1 MYSNYLKL
9 TIRRV
14 LASVGLAQAGQLKQ
28 LAEQVKRLE
37 HHVVI
42 LRAAAETRNQRQA
55 KTKAVYAERLRAAGA
70 ANARAADAE
79 KMRREREKR
88 RLETLR
94 TRLEEAQRTAENAQ
108 RTATKVQRLCDVLMV
123 NAEHREARYQ
133 PAALEFDRVAAHVSK
148 AISAASM
155 HANPVAHVVIESLFP
170 EDTYRALLD
179 AIPPDLCFTQRGR
192 PKQNFTL
199 STGAVAPDFSVRVW
213 SFIEQLVTPNV
224 ITPTLMQRFH
234 SSVGDAYAARYGD
247 LGPRVA
253 ALPHQAS
260 TGRLMLRRPGY
271 HLDPHFDPKR
281 VTVTFLLYLA
291 RAGDSDAFGTQFF
304 LVTNRPQVDR
314 TNTFFPGHHG
324 YECKFEKTV
333 PFKPNTAVAF
343 LNFAS
348 GAHGA
353 DIPATTPETTKRY
366 SYQFYISPEPV
377 PLAALTG
384 LEGTGEDQA

>member
-1 MYSNYLKL
+1 M
-9 TIRRV
+9 

-37 HHVVI
+37 NHVVI

-55 KTKAVYAERLRAAGA
+55 KTKAVYAERL
-70 ANARAADAE
+70 RAADAE

-148 AISAASM
+148 AIAAAPM
-155 HANPVAHVVIESLFP
+155 YPNPVAHVVIESLFP

-179 AIPPDLCFTQRGR
+179 AIPPDLCFTQRDR
-192 PKQNFTL
+192 RKQNFTL
-199 STGAVAPDFSVRVW
+199 STGAVAPEFSVRVW

-224 ITPTLMQRFH
+224 ITPALMQRFH

-253 ALPHQAS
+253 ALFHQAS
-260 TGRLMLRRPGY
+260 NGRLMLRRPGY
-271 HLDPHFDPKR
+271 HLDPHFDPQR

-304 LVTNRPQVDR
+304 LVTNRPQVDL
-314 TNTFFPGHHG
+314 TNTFFP
-324 YECKFEKTV
+324 ECERNLV
-333 PFKPNTAVAF
+333 GN
-343 LNFAS
+343 
-348 GAHGA
+348 
-353 DIPATTPETTKRY
+353 
-366 SYQFYISPEPV
+366 
-377 PLAALTG
+377 
-384 LEGTGEDQA
+384 

>member
-1 MYSNYLKL
+1 MYSNHLKL

-14 LASVGLAQAGQLKQ
+14 LASVGLAQTGRLKQ
-28 LAEQVKRLE
+28 LAKQVKRLE
-37 HHVVI
+37 NHVVI

-55 KTKAVYAERLRAAGA
+55 KTKAVYAERLRAAAA

-79 KMRREREKR
+79 KMRREREER

-94 TRLEEAQRTAENAQ
+94 TRLEEAQ

-148 AISAASM
+148 AIAAAPM

-179 AIPPDLCFTQRGR
+179 AIPPDLCFTQRDR
-192 PKQNFTL
+192 LKQNFTL
-199 STGAVAPDFSVRVW
+199 STRAVAPEFSVRVW
-213 SFIEQLVTPNV
+213 SFIEQLVIPNV
-224 ITPTLMQRFH
+224 ITPVLMQRFH
-234 SSVGDAYAARYGD
+234 SSVGDAYATRYGD

-271 HLDPHFDPKR
+271 HLDPHFDPQR

-324 YECKFEKTV
+324 YECKFERLRDAPV

-343 LNFAS
+343 LTFLLYLLCLVQAEYRS
-348 GAHGA
+348 GLPGGA
-353 DIPATTPETTKRY
+353 RSGY
-366 SYQFYISPEPV
+366 SGHD
-377 PLAALTG
+377 T
-384 LEGTGEDQA
+384 